1 MRTSGGRGA
10 DAWMLAIPVIALL
23 VAGSMSAGGFDAVL
37 LQLESAI
44 RHTFGA
50 GLSLVTRLF

>member
-10 DAWMLAIPVIALL
+10 DAWMFAIPLIALL
-23 VAGSMSAGGFDAVL
+23 IAGSMSAGGFDAML

-44 RHTFGA
+44 RHTLSA
-50 GLSLVTRLF
+50 GVNLVTQLF

>member
-10 DAWMLAIPVIALL
+10 DAWMLAIPVFALL
-23 VAGSMSAGGFDAVL
+23 VAGSMSAGGLDAML

-44 RHTFGA
+44 RHTLSA
-50 GLSLVTRLF
+50 GLNLVTKLL